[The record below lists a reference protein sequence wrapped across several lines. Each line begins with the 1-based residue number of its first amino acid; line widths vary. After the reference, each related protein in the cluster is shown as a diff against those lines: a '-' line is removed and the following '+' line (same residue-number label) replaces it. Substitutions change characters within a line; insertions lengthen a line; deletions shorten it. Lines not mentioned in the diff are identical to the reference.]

1 MTFYIKQ
8 NDTRPNLAANLF
20 DGDGS
25 IPSLDGAS
33 VVFKM
38 RKSGSTTATVNSAAV
53 VTNAS
58 KGEVT
63 YTWSASD
70 TATVGS
76 YEGEFEVTY
85 SGGGVQTFPNN
96 QYINIEI
103 TDDIA

>member
-25 IPSLDGAS
+25 IPS

-76 YEGEFEVTY
+76 YEAEFEVTY
-85 SGGGVQTFPNN
+85 SGGGIQTFPNN